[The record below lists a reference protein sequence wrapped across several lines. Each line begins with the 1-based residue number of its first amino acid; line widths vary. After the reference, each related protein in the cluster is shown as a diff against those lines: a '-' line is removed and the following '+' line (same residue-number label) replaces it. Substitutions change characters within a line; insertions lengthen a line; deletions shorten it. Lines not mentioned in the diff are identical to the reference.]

1 MEEKMKK
8 TRIAAIV
15 MAILML
21 GASMISCAGGASKEV
36 KCTLS
41 VVVDGEYLV
50 DSLEVPTKGS
60 GDADP
65 VVLDALKIA
74 LDYLGV
80 NYELGSTNLKRVM
93 FDGKEYAEGR
103 DAEGKNHWFWVY
115 TCNGVEPENGS
126 AAVNA
131 VNEGDYIEFIYTSI
145 PVEEEVETTDE
156 TEETD
161 ETSEDGETEEDA
173 GTEEEGTE
181 DEAEG

>member
-1 MEEKMKK
+1 MKK
-8 TRIAAIV
+8 IRIAAIV
-15 MAILML
+15 MALVMVCA
-21 GASMISCAGGASKEV
+21 GVISCGGGASKEV
-36 KCTLS
+36 NCTMS

-60 GDADP
+60 ADAEP

-80 NYELGSTNLKRVM
+80 EYELGSTNLKRIV
-93 FDGKEYAEGR
+93 FDGHEYGEGR

-126 AAVNA
+126 AAVNTI
-131 VNEGDYIEFIYTSI
+131 NEGDYIEFIYTSI
-145 PVEEEVETTDE
+145 PVEEDVE

-161 ETSEDGETEEDA
+161 ETEDGEVEENADA
-173 GTEEEGTE
+173 AEEGTE